1 MANKDDLSLV
11 INQVSL
17 VILLPLLSYRDSQ
30 GLYSRICCNLD
41 DVYDNTVSNS
51 SYQDLAQY

>member
-1 MANKDDLSLV
+1 MANKDDLSFV

-17 VILLPLLSYRDSQ
+17 VILLSLLSYHNSQ
-30 GLYSRICCNLD
+30 GLYSRICCNMN
-41 DVYDNTVSNS
+41 DVYDNIVSNS